1 MRRLVTGSVTTGR
14 KQFLEC
20 GQHNSVERDVSRL
33 TALCPMQSDDLS
45 CQRNGRPLQTPLL
58 AGPHP
63 GMHRDEERGKIA
75 RPVFADHGDELRFFP
90 VAQETIL
97 LSLVK

>member
-1 MRRLVTGSVTTGR
+1 
-14 KQFLEC
+14 
-20 GQHNSVERDVSRL
+20 
-33 TALCPMQSDDLS
+33 
-45 CQRNGRPLQTPLL
+45 
-58 AGPHP
+58 
-63 GMHRDEERGKIA
+63 MHRDEERGKIA